1 MFKKPYMTEVEDES
15 SFLRCVH
22 ETCWNSVKDES
33 IGLQP
38 DWYIC
43 QNGIPPKG
51 KRILCIGCA
60 DGKDIA
66 FLAKANKV
74 IGIDIIPEAIEMAKK
89 YGINS
94 QIFDVSQGINFAEKS
109 FDVIICKEV
118 LEHLLDPAF
127 VVKEIHRTLKDDG
140 YAVISVPNHFCIGQR
155 VRILLGKGLIWKSL
169 LHDHTKSCNEWDY
182 MHIRFFTYQ
191 GFKKFLKYCGFNI
204 LSFQWDIGPFII
216 SRPDLITS
224 RAKHLINQGKF
235 DTKKKIL
242 AKLLIPLLKTFD
254 LLLPRRVRSN
264 LVKIC
269 PGLLT
274 NHFYVHCRKY

>member
-1 MFKKPYMTEVEDES
+1 MTETSES
-15 SFLRCVH
+15 IFFCRVH
-22 ETCWNSVKDES
+22 ETCWSSVKDEL

-43 QNGIPPKG
+43 QNGILPKG

-66 FLAKANKV
+66 FLAEDNEV
-74 IGIDIIPEAIEMAKK
+74 IGIDIIPDAIEIANK

-94 QIFDVSQGINFAEKS
+94 YIFDVNRGINFADKF
-109 FDVIICKEV
+109 FDVIICKDV
-118 LEHLLDPAF
+118 LEHLLDPVF
-127 VVKEIHRTLKDDG
+127 VVKEIHRALRDDG
-140 YAVISVPNHFCIGQR
+140 YAVICVPNHFCISQR
-155 VRILLGKGLIWKSL
+155 IRILLGKGLIWKSL

-191 GFKKFLKYCGFNI
+191 GFKKFLRHCGFNMV
-204 LSFQWDIGPFII
+204 SFQWDIGPFII
-216 SRPDLITS
+216 SRPDLIIS
-224 RAKHLINQGKF
+224 RAEHLIDQGRF

-242 AKLLIPLLKTFD
+242 AKLLIPMVKIFD
-254 LLLPRRVRSN
+254 FLLPRRVRSN

-274 NHFYVHCRKY
+274 NHFYVHCRK